1 MERRW
6 GRAYEWVRRNRVLIL
21 AVWIT
26 IALLVILLISG
37 CRNTGDTTPQ
47 PSPGPAIET
56 PNE

>member
-1 MERRW
+1 MESHWRR
-6 GRAYEWVRRNRVLIL
+6 ALEWVGRYRVLIL

-26 IALLVILLISG
+26 IALGIIILITG
-37 CRNTGDTTPQ
+37 CRDTGDNRPE

>member
-1 MERRW
+1 MGNRIRKW
-6 GRAYEWVRRNRVLIL
+6 YRRNRVLIL

-26 IALLVILLISG
+26 IALGIIILLSG
-37 CRNTGDTTPQ
+37 CRDTGDNRPE

>member
-1 MERRW
+1 MESHW
-6 GRAYEWVRRNRVLIL
+6 GRTLEWLRRNRVLIL

-26 IALLVILLISG
+26 IAVLVIALITG
-37 CRNTGDTTPQ
+37 CRETGGNTPE